1 MRDRIARSLVWVV
14 WSRGVVQVVSFV
26 STLVVARL
34 LNPEDYGVM
43 AIAAVWTY
51 IMLMAAELGLGAA
64 ILQFRDLDEREINT
78 CFWLAQALAALGYFV
93 LYAAAP
99 AIGAWFVNPTL
110 SPVLRVLGLTLPLT
124 ALRTVPEAML
134 RKRLEL
140 DKVSKAE
147 IASAVAAIPL
157 VLGTAW
163 AGGGVWALVAGAL
176 IVPLVQGAMS
186 FRFVRWAPGLP
197 MGGRRLPTVIR
208 YSLAAV
214 GARFCWALYYEAD
227 TFVLGKVS
235 GGVVLGFYS
244 MAKQLAL
251 LPVDK
256 IYLVVNQL
264 APPLMAELQAD
275 RHAMGTALQRGLRL
289 VAWTTFPMT
298 IGLALVAR
306 DLVHIALTD
315 KWSPVIPIIYV
326 LCIYA
331 TIRSVALLLPTVL
344 MAQYRAKFVFGYNF
358 LLLGLMPVAFW
369 IGARWSGALGVA
381 AAWAFVYPILVIWM
395 AAEVLRGVDMAW
407 KTLCI
412 ELGRPLAATLFLA
425 AAMVAANWALASW
438 VVVGRLAVTSLAGA
452 AAYIVGLWKFG
463 RPVHPEIEQMTRW
476 VLRRDSL
483 RRIQVATMSV
493 LPTSRR

>member
-14 WSRGVVQVVSFV
+14 WSRGVVQILSLA
-26 STLVVARL
+26 STLLVARL
-34 LNPEDYGVM
+34 LTPEDYGVM
-43 AIAAVWTY
+43 ALAAMWTY
-51 IMLMAAELGLGAA
+51 IILMVAELGLGAA
-64 ILQFRDLDEREINT
+64 IVQFRDLDERELNT
-78 CFWLAQALAALGYFV
+78 CFWLTLGLAGFGYFV

-99 AIGAWFVNPTL
+99 AIGAWFGNPTL
-110 SPVLRVLGLTLPLT
+110 SPVLRVLGLTLPLA
-124 ALRTVPEAML
+124 ALRAVPDAML

-147 IASAVAAIPL
+147 IASAVAAMPL

-176 IVPLVQGAMS
+176 IVPLVQGAMT
-186 FRFVRWAPGLP
+186 FRFVGWSPGLRI
-197 MGGRRLPTVIR
+197 GGSRLPSIIR
-208 YSLAAV
+208 YSLAAL
-214 GARFCWALYYEAD
+214 GARLCWALYYEAD
-227 TFVLGKVS
+227 TFVLGKVA
-235 GGVVLGFYS
+235 GGAVLGFYS

-275 RHAMGTALQRGLRL
+275 RHAMGTALLRGLRL

-298 IGLALVAR
+298 IGLALVAG

-315 KWSPVIPIIYV
+315 KWSPAVPIIYV

-331 TIRSVALLLPTVL
+331 AIRSVALLLPSVL
-344 MAQYRAKFVFGYNF
+344 MAQYRARFVFGYNV

-369 IGARWSGALGVA
+369 IGARWAGAIGVA
-381 AAWAFVYPILVIWM
+381 AAWALVYPIPVIWM
-395 AAEVLRGVDMAW
+395 ASEALRGVEVSW

-412 ELGRPLAATLFLA
+412 ELGRPLAATLLLV

-452 AAYIVGLWKFG
+452 AAYAVGLWKFG
-463 RPVHPEIEQMTRW
+463 RPVHREIEQMTRW
-476 VLRRDSL
+476 VLRRDVPS
-483 RRIQVATMSV
+483 RIPAATMSV
-493 LPTSRR
+493 LPSSRR